1 MRALADGRLDTPV
14 EGTSRGDEIGAMAS
28 AVQIFKDNGRKAREL
43 EITAEKERLSR
54 DAEKEAERSVRE
66 AEKEAER
73 QARESEKEAARATRD
88 AEKAAEAQVIDRTI
102 RTLGKGLDE
111 LASGN
116 LAFRIETGFSSDF
129 EELRM
134 NFNSAAAKLAEVLKN
149 VSESSH
155 SIKSSGG
162 EIADA
167 SQELSKRTEH
177 QSANLQEAASR
188 LNEVTTTVNAT
199 ASDVKHASEIAGS
212 ARRAAEE
219 GGKIVGA
226 ASSAM
231 NDIEKSSAQIQTI
244 VGVIDEIAFQTNL
257 LALNAG
263 VEAARAGDSGR
274 GFAVVASEV
283 RALAQR
289 SAEAAKE
296 IKNLISN
303 SSELV
308 ARGVKLVGQ
317 TGQSL
322 DGIVTSVAKIASIVS
337 EISSRTQVQASGL
350 QVANT
355 MVAELDEATVQNTA
369 MSEEATAVSQSL
381 AEEAE
386 RLVGVV
392 GQFRLAPSSE
402 THGQSNPGRIS
413 KAA

>member
-1 MRALADGRLDTPV
+1 M
-14 EGTSRGDEIGAMAS
+14 
-28 AVQIFKDNGRKAREL
+28 
-43 EITAEKERLSR
+43 
-54 DAEKEAERSVRE
+54 
-66 AEKEAER
+66 
-73 QARESEKEAARATRD
+73 
-88 AEKAAEAQVIDRTI
+88 
-102 RTLGKGLDE
+102 
-111 LASGN
+111 
-116 LAFRIETGFSSDF
+116 
-129 EELRM
+129 
-134 NFNSAAAKLAEVLKN
+134 
-149 VSESSH
+149 
-155 SIKSSGG
+155 
-162 EIADA
+162 
-167 SQELSKRTEH
+167 
-177 QSANLQEAASR
+177 
-188 LNEVTTTVNAT
+188 
-199 ASDVKHASEIAGS
+199 KHASEIAGS
-212 ARRAAEE
+212 ARRAAEK

-231 NDIEKSSAQIQTI
+231 NDIDKSSAQIRTI
-244 VGVIDEIAFQTNL
+244 VGVINEIAFQTNL

-263 VEAARAGDSGR
+263 VEAARAGDLGR

-402 THGQSNPGRIS
+402 THGRSNPGRIS